1 MDDALDMED
10 DCNDIKIEMEE
21 IENIV
26 PVDPGDILQSRI
38 EEEQG
43 LKEVKK
49 GQFFSRKCLP
59 LNFP

>member
-1 MDDALDMED
+1 MED

-26 PVDPGDILQSRI
+26 PVDPGDILQSRL

>member
-1 MDDALDMED
+1 MED
-10 DCNDIKIEMEE
+10 DCDDIKIEMEE

-26 PVDPGDILQSRI
+26 PVDPGDILQSRL

-43 LKEVKK
+43 LKEIKK
-49 GQFFSRKCLP
+49 GQFFSRKLIA